1 MSGKLGLSLI
11 FTVGAAPMAFAQE
24 AASSGGSIMLQQLF
38 LFVPLIAIFYFL
50 LIRPQQQ
57 RQKRHAAMLDSVK
70 RGDTVVTSGGL
81 IGKVTKVGDTE
92 LTVQLTEGVKIQVVK
107 GMLADVRG
115 KGTPVAAN
123 DSKPTD

>member
-1 MSGKLGLSLI
+1 MMPRKLTTLLMIGASI
-11 FTVGAAPMAFAQE
+11 AAPALAQE
-24 AASSGGSIMLQQLF
+24 AGPSGSGVIMQQLLF
-38 LFVPLIAIFYFL
+38 FVPLIAIFYFL

-57 RQKRHAAMLDSVK
+57 RQKRHTAMLDSVT

-81 IGKVTKVGDTE
+81 IGKVIKVGETE
-92 LTVQLTEGVKIQVVK
+92 LTVELADNVRVKLVK

-123 DSKPTD
+123 DSKPS